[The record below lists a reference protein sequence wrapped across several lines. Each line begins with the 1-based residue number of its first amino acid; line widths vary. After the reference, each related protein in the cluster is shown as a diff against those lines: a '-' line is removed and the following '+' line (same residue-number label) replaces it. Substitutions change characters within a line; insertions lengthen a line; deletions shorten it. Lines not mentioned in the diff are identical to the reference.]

1 MVLSASNAV
10 PRSTEY
16 YSDNQC
22 YDERGH
28 RRSNR
33 PNRERESREWMTR
46 RASMKIRGESKSE
59 SGETNC
65 KRDVQRIDSRRAV
78 ESSVLV
84 AYVSCEG
91 DGADHPGS

>member
-1 MVLSASNAV
+1 
-10 PRSTEY
+10 
-16 YSDNQC
+16 
-22 YDERGH
+22 
-28 RRSNR
+28 
-33 PNRERESREWMTR
+33 
-46 RASMKIRGESKSE
+46 MKIRGESKSE